1 MTRIVS
7 SLLVYPLGVAF
18 KDEIEPILKRHL
30 KTRLLAGE
38 HAYAGSALVYSF
50 DFRVNDDFE
59 LHRHEDHLNSI
70 LPNAYIRMI
79 DHHEK
84 AWWARYKWN
93 VLITLNGGLG
103 VVAIVEGLRLL
114 LSGR

>member
-1 MTRIVS
+1 M
-7 SLLVYPLGVAF
+7 
-18 KDEIEPILKRHL
+18 LKRHL

-38 HAYAGSALVYSF
+38 HTNVGYAFVYAF
-50 DFRVNDDFE
+50 DFRADDDFA
-59 LHRHEDHLNSI
+59 LHDSEDSLNAL
-70 LPNAYIRMI
+70 LPNAHVRMI
-79 DHHEK
+79 DHHER

-114 LSGR
+114 VGSR